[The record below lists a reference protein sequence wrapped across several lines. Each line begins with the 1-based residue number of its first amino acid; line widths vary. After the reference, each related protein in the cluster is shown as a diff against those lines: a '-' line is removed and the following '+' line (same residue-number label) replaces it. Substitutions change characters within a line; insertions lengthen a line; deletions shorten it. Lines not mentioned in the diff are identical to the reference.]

1 MSGGGI
7 PEMQAVG
14 VGLATAYRIA
24 KAVLN
29 ADRAFDKAELKLQMA
44 DLMGALSDSHQELL
58 TTREQNQALE
68 ATVRRLESNA
78 TLLANLKHK
87 APFYLAECDP
97 IAYCARCVEVERLPV
112 HVVKTTVIEGGR
124 RLWKC
129 PKCQTGYADVDG
141 VLRG

>member
-29 ADRAFDKAELKLQMA
+29 ADRAIDKAELKLQMA
-44 DLMGALSDSHQELL
+44 DLMAALSESRQEAL
-58 TTREQNQALE
+58 TARETIQALE
-68 ATVRRLESNA
+68 GRLRLLESNA
-78 TLLANLKHK
+78 TLLATLKHK
-87 APFYLAECDP
+87 APFYLADGDP
-97 IAYCARCVEVERLPV
+97 IPYCARCVEVERLPV
-112 HVVKTTVIEGGR
+112 HVVKTTVFQGGR
-124 RLWKC
+124 RMWTC